1 MIRVLFLPSFLDS
14 LLVTVK
20 NVSKFACLAS
30 PHVTESGLRNRGNFC
45 LWKRQSWALESGIP
59 LTIESGIQVPLT
71 KNPESRTW
79 NPESW
84 VQGVKPRI
92 HDCLGFPSSL
102 FGNKIISV
110 ESIVGLHAAAHD
122 LDIPWI
128 IIKGISEYKD
138 GRKSGT
144 DCWKKFASLMA
155 ASLTVHI
162 LSDPMVFRDS
172 PHYTETSKYYNKL
185 PATGICHLCSPP

>member
-1 MIRVLFLPSFLDS
+1 MIRVLFLLSFLDS
-14 LLVTVK
+14 LLVTIK
-20 NVSKFACLAS
+20 HVSKFACLAS
-30 PHVTESGLRNRGNFC
+30 PHVTESGFRNRGNFC
-45 LWKRQSWALESGIP
+45 LWKRESWALESRIP
-59 LTIESGIQVPLT
+59 LTTESGIQVPLT
-71 KNPESRTW
+71 KNPESYTW

-84 VQGVKPRI
+84 VQGVEPRI
-92 HDCLGFPSSL
+92 HVCLGFPSSL

-110 ESIVGLHAAAHD
+110 QSIVGLHVAAHD
-122 LDIPWI
+122 SDIPWI

-162 LSDPMVFRDS
+162 LSDPEVFRDW
-172 PHYTETSKYYNKL
+172 PHYTETSEYYNKL

>member
-1 MIRVLFLPSFLDS
+1 MSS
-14 LLVTVK
+14 L
-20 NVSKFACLAS
+20 S
-30 PHVTESGLRNRGNFC
+30 PGFRNRGNFF
-45 LWKRQSWALESGIP
+45 LWKRESWALESRIP
-59 LTIESGIQVPLT
+59 LTIESGILVPLT
-71 KNPESRTW
+71 KNPEFRTW
-79 NPESW
+79 NPEFW
-84 VQGVKPRI
+84 VQGVEPRI

-110 ESIVGLHAAAHD
+110 EPIVGLHVAAHD

-162 LSDPMVFRDS
+162 LSDPMVFRDW
-172 PHYTETSKYYNKL
+172 PHYTETSEYYNKL
-185 PATGICHLCSPP
+185 PATGICHLFLPL

>member
-1 MIRVLFLPSFLDS
+1 M
-14 LLVTVK
+14 
-20 NVSKFACLAS
+20 
-30 PHVTESGLRNRGNFC
+30 E
-45 LWKRQSWALESGIP
+45 
-59 LTIESGIQVPLT
+59 
-71 KNPESRTW
+71 
-79 NPESW
+79 
-84 VQGVKPRI
+84 PRI

-110 ESIVGLHAAAHD
+110 ESIVGLHEAAHD

-162 LSDPMVFRDS
+162 LSDPMVFR
-172 PHYTETSKYYNKL
+172 ETRPTILRQVSTTTNYSRLEYVTCVHPLNLSVEKQVE
-185 PATGICHLCSPP
+185 

>member
-1 MIRVLFLPSFLDS
+1 MIQVLFLPSFLDS

-20 NVSKFACLAS
+20 HVSKFSCLAS
-30 PHVTESGLRNRGNFC
+30 PHATESGFWNRGNFF
-45 LWKRQSWALESGIP
+45 LWKRESWALESRIP
-59 LTIESGIQVPLT
+59 PKIESGIQVPLT
-71 KNPESRTW
+71 KNPESYTW

-84 VQGVKPRI
+84 VQGVEPRI
-92 HDCLGFPSSL
+92 HVCLGFPSSL

-110 ESIVGLHAAAHD
+110 QSIVGLHVAAHD
-122 LDIPWI
+122 SDIPWI

-162 LSDPMVFRDS
+162 LSDPEVFRDW
-172 PHYTETSKYYNKL
+172 PHYTETSEYYNKL